1 MNSIPPLLEHLYM
14 ASTCPL
20 SNLKKVS
27 KSLASPPQG
36 PVRLHKQANVEFM
49 ATHIIRMQ
57 KRDHLKGCRR
67 DIYLQ
72 NCVLSFDTAVDK

>member
-20 SNLKKVS
+20 SNLKKAS

-36 PVRLHKQANVEFM
+36 PVRLHKQANFELM
-49 ATHIIRMQ
+49 ATHI
-57 KRDHLKGCRR
+57 
-67 DIYLQ
+67 
-72 NCVLSFDTAVDK
+72 